1 MTIIT
6 RDTTQPTVAE
16 RMARWFERS
25 ATIRAAAQIGAEHT
39 LHCAPRIIPAVRPC
53 TVDAI
58 VEAISLHCAAKRYGS
73 AVERDAANAAMLRWR
88 NGSSPAEAIR
98 AGKVRADFVAE
109 VRGPKGAA

>member
-25 ATIRAAAQIGAEHT
+25 ATIRAAAQLGAEHT

-58 VEAISLHCAAKRYGS
+58 VEAISLHCAAKRYGR

-88 NGSSPAEAIR
+88 NGSSPPR
-98 AGKVRADFVAE
+98 RSGPGK
-109 VRGPKGAA
+109 